1 MHLQDVETLREMYEA
16 TILAHVALVGQVD
29 EYESGSVV
37 DASVDA
43 YRHSILA
50 RETRADPFGRWT
62 LVRDATFEQFR
73 NGTMEVYVPVD
84 NGAVSDKYIRDCQVA
99 GGNNARTVV
108 VNHPSHTREYR
119 KTVCILGTVFQDQA
133 YFLVRRDRSGYPDL
147 LNEPLT
153 VHLVCGYDKNPDNNI
168 VIDGRNI
175 AIDDIEERYR
185 FETYFESPKKY
196 RVTLFANQ
204 DTVRFSV
211 PRFSG
216 PFDSGEVSEGD
227 LRKVR
232 CSIRGAVEGVDSPL
246 SEEDTSLPE
255 YGDTF
260 VDEDMLT
267 ATVTVSEHGSDD
279 DTKTLHGYM
288 SSMLSGVNADERI
301 ERMGSALYYTYFL
314 GWHTGFIR
322 MPYFSIQDLL
332 SALPYTV
339 PDPDGKGRSDNA
351 SVLQALNNNENLR
364 RYQLLAS
371 LFVDESDGR
380 FPVEHFGFLTP
391 DEAKERYKSEYSA
404 RFDAYFGRALGVF
417 LQELPPRYR
426 QQ

>member
-1 MHLQDVETLREMYEA
+1 M
-16 TILAHVALVGQVD
+16 
-29 EYESGSVV
+29 
-37 DASVDA
+37 
-43 YRHSILA
+43 
-50 RETRADPFGRWT
+50 
-62 LVRDATFEQFR
+62 
-73 NGTMEVYVPVD
+73 
-84 NGAVSDKYIRDCQVA
+84 C
-99 GGNNARTVV
+99 
-108 VNHPSHTREYR
+108 
-119 KTVCILGTVFQDQA
+119 
-133 YFLVRRDRSGYPDL
+133 
-147 LNEPLT
+147 LNIYYKPLT
-153 VHLVCGYDKNPDNNI
+153 VHLACGYDDSALTRTYECPDAGSCLFLGSVNEDLGIYHCNAA
-168 VIDGRNI
+168 VS
-175 AIDDIEERYR
+175 DDIVTAEFSSDGSSAPSCTVGLEGRYR
-185 FETYFESPKKY
+185 FETFFESPRKH
-196 RVTLFANQ
+196 RVTLFPGQ
-204 DTVRFSV
+204 DIVRFSV
-211 PRFSG
+211 PRLSG
-216 PFDSGEVSEGD
+216 LFDSGKVPEGD
-227 LRKVR
+227 LRKVC
-232 CSIRGAVEGVDSPL
+232 CSIRGAVEGVNSPL

-288 SSMLSGVNADERI
+288 SSMLFGVNADERI

-314 GWHTGFIR
+314 GWYTGFIR

-351 SVLQALNNNENLR
+351 SALQALNNNENLR

-380 FPVEHFGFLTP
+380 FPIEHFGFLTP